1 MFASIHFTWHQVHGC
16 VLRNEV
22 ILKVSNVVSRAL
34 LFAGMF
40 QFVRCRQRQEK
51 QTELKVENAD
61 FTARKVPI
69 SHDLASLSC
78 LVVSFACKLEYAT
91 ATAPKCNHWHS
102 DPSLLPLSTMPS
114 GKASARREYFFIDG
128 ERYSLDIMQMLS
140 TGDTN
145 KSISL
150 AQVERFWAMQKQWG
164 RGMAA
169 MVSNK
174 RKTLEYALDVL
185 LFDGDARSS
194 MEQEV
199 GKVQTA
205 AGKNYWQYIP
215 QQLALENPGTL
226 AQAKLLWETPNLW
239 HTHVASIKRHT
250 VEYAINAWN
259 WEADALSFLQSKIS
273 EAKED
278 LGKKDDAAN
287 EVHAPSP
294 ARTSNKPTRR
304 ALCDRCLQHMGLRG
318 RHKPGS
324 RHCAWYNEVE
334 RCFPGRFIWDEH
346 QQEWNEMPGDWDACD
361 TEVAD
366 EQVVESALELLGLP
380 RNHDAE
386 MLHRCYRKRALRC
399 HPDKTGEPD
408 DAFRRLKDAFD
419 LLKTLC
425 EEHELPS
432 APTVLLALKAPRRR
446 WKLGALEG
454 ILNKR
459 PTVEQ

>member
-1 MFASIHFTWHQVHGC
+1 
-16 VLRNEV
+16 
-22 ILKVSNVVSRAL
+22 
-34 LFAGMF
+34 
-40 QFVRCRQRQEK
+40 
-51 QTELKVENAD
+51 
-61 FTARKVPI
+61 
-69 SHDLASLSC
+69 
-78 LVVSFACKLEYAT
+78 
-91 ATAPKCNHWHS
+91 
-102 DPSLLPLSTMPS
+102 MPS

-226 AQAKLLWETPNLW
+226 AQAKLLWESPNLW

-294 ARTSNKPTRR
+294 ARTSSKPTRR

-324 RHCAWYNEVE
+324 RHCAWYSEVD
-334 RCFPGRFIWDEH
+334 RCWPGRFIWDEDH
-346 QQEWNEMPGDWDACD
+346 QDWTETPGDWDACD
-361 TEVAD
+361 IDVSDDQQVAA
-366 EQVVESALELLGLP
+366 ALELLGL
-380 RNHDAE
+380 RQGYDAR
-386 MLHRCYRKRALRC
+386 MLQKCYREKALSC
-399 HPDKTGEPD
+399 HPDKTGD
-408 DAFRRLKDAFD
+408 MQNDSFSRLKDAFD
-419 LLKTLC
+419 LLKMLC
-425 EEHELPS
+425 EEYEPPR
-432 APTVLLALKAPRRR
+432 APASLLALTAPPRRR
-446 WKLGALEG
+446 WRLGALEG
-454 ILNKR
+454 LLNQRPGAKHEFLKQRSRMEQAEFNVIRLVLGNAEAMKAMKEAARDYETPWEKAWKAKLHTQMRADPLNQPPRKR
-459 PTVEQ
+459 RRKRVESDDES